1 MNLKLFFSYYFN
13 LKKLKKIKLFVFDV
27 DGVMT
32 DGKLIFD
39 DNGIET
45 KFFNTLDGMGIVMAL
60 KAGVKIAIITGSKA
74 VCVKNRFDK
83 FKIHGFEDL
92 IQGEEYKIP
101 ALLTLIEKYGLKNDE
116 VAYMGDDVIDLAPI
130 KYVGLSFAPKNA
142 IDEVKKIA
150 NIVLDKKGGNGAVRL
165 AIDMLLKARGDYE
178 RIIKDFS
185 SF

>member
-150 NIVLDKKGGNGAVRL
+150 NIVLDKEGGNGAVRL

>member
-1 MNLKLFFSYYFN
+1 MNLKLFFSYYLN

-60 KAGVKIAIITGSKA
+60 KSGIKIAIITGSKA
-74 VCVKNRFDK
+74 ACVKKRFDK

-101 ALLTLIEKYGLKNDE
+101 ALLTLIEKYGLKSEE

-130 KYVGLSFAPKNA
+130 KYVGFSFAPKNA
-142 IDEVKKIA
+142 IDEVKKNV
-150 NIVLDKKGGNGAVRL
+150 NIVLNKEGGKGAVRL
-165 AIDMLLKARGDYE
+165 AINMILKARGDYE

>member
-1 MNLKLFFSYYFN
+1 MNLKLFLSYYFN
-13 LKKLKKIKLFVFDV
+13 LKKLKKIKLFVFDI

-39 DNGIET
+39 DNGVET

-60 KAGVKIAIITGSKA
+60 KAGIKIAIITGSKA
-74 VCVKNRFDK
+74 NCVKQRFDK
-83 FKIHGFEDL
+83 FRVHGFEDL

-101 ALLTLIEKYGLKNDE
+101 ALLTLIEKYGLKKEE

-130 KYVGLSFAPKNA
+130 KYVGFSFAPKNA
-142 IDEVKKIA
+142 IGEVKKNA
-150 NIVLDKKGGNGAVRL
+150 NIVVNKEGGNGAVRVV
-165 AIDMLLKARGDYE
+165 IDMVLKARGNYE
-178 RIIKDFS
+178 KILKEFY